1 VGLSKSHSALTGSAE
16 APVGEGSFGNVE
28 RPTAQ
33 CYNPRSLSKRPTPTD
48 FLIPGD
54 YGLH

>member
-16 APVGEGSFGNVE
+16 APVGEGSFGTVE

-33 CYNPRSLSKRPTPTD
+33 YYNPRSLSKRPTPTD